1 MVLDYIES
9 RHWRG
14 WYAHEFDWTGRYV
27 GVRRCPTEEVLDAL
41 SDDET
46 MYRPP
51 AEREADAAR
60 DPVVIFPK
68 WLVEQGHAT
77 DARLKEIQEEVMSR
91 PYPG

>member
-46 MYRPP
+46 TR
-51 AEREADAAR
+51 REVLG
-60 DPVVIFPK
+60 P
-68 WLVEQGHAT
+68 
-77 DARLKEIQEEVMSR
+77 
-91 PYPG
+91 